1 MPNAFAKIGA
11 SLILAVL
18 PLFLLAQTPQ
28 ELFELG
34 TRAYRQSDYKAA
46 AAYFEE
52 SAQKGFGAAAYHNAA
67 NSYAKMSQNGLA
79 MLNYERARYLK
90 PRSPET
96 VANISALSKVSG
108 TPEKKRSFADVF
120 FGELSNFEWA
130 MLAISSFWIGII
142 IVSTCIIFRKKG
154 NFAKISLLLS
164 SLAFII
170 SIAGTIYWSDMRNTA
185 ISVSQDGVLKLSP
198 AKNAPAIAPFPE
210 GRRGIIKERRGE
222 YLRLQTPDK
231 KIGWASLENV
241 KPLR

>member
-11 SLILAVL
+11 VLIAAIL
-18 PLFLLAQTPQ
+18 PLSILAQTPQ

-34 TRAYRQSDYKAA
+34 TRAYRQSDYKTA
-46 AAYFEE
+46 AAYFEQ

-96 VANISALSKVSG
+96 VANISAISKLSG
-108 TPEKKRSFADVF
+108 TPEKKRNFADVF

-130 MLAISSFWIGII
+130 MLAICSFWIGVII
-142 IVSTCIIFRKKG
+142 ASASIMFRKSG
-154 NFAKISLLLS
+154 NSVKTAMSLS
-164 SLAFII
+164 SLVFII

-210 GRRGIIKERRGE
+210 GRRGIIKQRRGN

-231 KIGWASLENV
+231 KIGWAEV
-241 KPLR
+241 EYAKPVR